1 MLSCHRSVSSAFWPK
16 ARVVGLAALLVGTG
30 VSLHSGATEAV
41 ATLTCTNLVSGY
53 SWQIKI
59 SLEQRTVDAN
69 PAEISGSQISWR
81 DGERGPYYALD
92 RKSGELTV
100 TFTSSTGGY
109 FIRDRCTPPI

>member
-1 MLSCHRSVSSAFWPK
+1 MLSCYRSVSSAFWPK
-16 ARVVGLAALLVGTG
+16 ARVVGLAALLAGMG
-30 VSLHSGATEAV
+30 VSLDSGATEAV

-81 DGERGPYYALD
+81 DGARGPYYALD